1 MSELN
6 VIIHGRGGQ
15 GAVTFSQILA
25 VALNCCN
32 KFCQA
37 FPSFGPERC
46 GAPVQAFVR
55 ISDKEIKIRS
65 QIYNPDIAVV
75 LDSSLLNMVDVTEGM
90 NKNAILIINSN
101 VPKDKLNIKNKNN
114 FKIYPVDASSV
125 ALKTFGKDIVNTAM
139 LGAFA
144 KISKLVELES
154 VYNGISQKFSDKDVV
169 GLNKKAV
176 KEVYEKC

>member
-6 VIIHGRGGQ
+6 VVIHGRGGQ
-15 GAVTFSQILA
+15 GAVTFSQIVA
-25 VALNCCN
+25 VALNESG

-55 ISDKEIKIRS
+55 ISDNPIKIRS

-90 NKNAILIINSN
+90 NKDGILIINSN
-101 VPKDKLNIKNKNN
+101 VSKDKLNIKNKNN
-114 FKIYPVDASSV
+114 FKIYSVDASSV

-139 LGAFA
+139 IGAFA
-144 KISKLVELES
+144 KITDIVKIDS
-154 VYNGISQKFSDKDVV
+154 VYNGISQKFSDKELIE
-169 GLNKKAV
+169 LNKKAI
-176 KEVYEKC
+176 KEVYDKC